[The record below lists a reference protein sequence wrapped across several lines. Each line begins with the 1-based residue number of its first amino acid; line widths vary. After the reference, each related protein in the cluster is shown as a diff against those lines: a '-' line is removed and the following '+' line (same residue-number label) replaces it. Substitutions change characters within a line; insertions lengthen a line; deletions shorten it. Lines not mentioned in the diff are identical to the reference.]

1 MFAWWPW
8 KQSPPI
14 PVQHVASAA
23 SRGSAPE
30 TAHWRTEEGTAPQAG
45 TSPRRLPL
53 EKRPDHLGR
62 SEPADRS
69 LHSPAASSSVPSSQ
83 LPTPQVRDVPSLL
96 TFQQRLEFL
105 RYLVQRG
112 IVNEGSEDDHP
123 GG

>member
-30 TAHWRTEEGTAPQAG
+30 TALWRTEEGTAPQAG

-53 EKRPDHLGR
+53 EKRPDLSGR
-62 SEPADRS
+62 SETADRS
-69 LHSPAASSSVPSSQ
+69 PRSTAASPSATSPELPALAPDTPSS
-83 LPTPQVRDVPSLL
+83 L
-96 TFQQRLEFL
+96 TSQQRLEFL

-112 IVNEGSEDDHP
+112 IVNEGFEEDHP
-123 GG
+123 D

>member
-30 TAHWRTEEGTAPQAG
+30 TAHWRTEEGTVPQAG

-62 SEPADRS
+62 SEPADHLPRS
-69 LHSPAASSSVPSSQ
+69 AAASSSAPSSEPPAH
-83 LPTPQVRDVPSLL
+83 PTRDVPSLL
-96 TFQQRLEFL
+96 TSQQRLEFL

-112 IVNEGSEDDHP
+112 IVNEGREDDHP
-123 GG
+123 G